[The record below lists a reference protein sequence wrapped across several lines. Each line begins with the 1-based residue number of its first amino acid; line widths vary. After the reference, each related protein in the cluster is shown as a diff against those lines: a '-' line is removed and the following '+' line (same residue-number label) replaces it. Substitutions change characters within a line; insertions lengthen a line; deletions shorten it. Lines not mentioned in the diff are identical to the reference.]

1 MLVTEP
7 TPFGLN
13 DLKLAVGMV
22 RELKLPF
29 AVVINR
35 SDLGDDRVQQ
45 YCDEENIE
53 VVLEIPDDRRIAEAY
68 SIGKMIIEVLPEY
81 RNDFLRLYE
90 SVSKRKASQKV

>member
-1 MLVTEP
+1 LLVTEP

-35 SDLGDDRVQQ
+35 SDLGDDGVQR
-45 YCDEENIE
+45 YCDEESIE
-53 VVLEIPDDRRIAEAY
+53 VILEIPGDRRIAEAY
-68 SIGKMIIEVLPEY
+68 STGSMIIDVLPEY
-81 RNDFLRLYE
+81 RNDFLRLYKNI
-90 SVSKRKASQKV
+90 SKRKVNQKA